1 MSSGQQPPPRRVAN
15 VGSLLLTPQ
24 ENESL
29 FTFLG
34 KKCVVSGR
42 DPRRRRRRSLRAGE
56 WEWAGGGGARRVG
69 LPARPPPASGPA
81 SAPRT
86 PLPRSAARVRAVRAA
101 AAPDAAS
108 GAARE
113 RGVPVPEPRSARSA
127 PWLPVQTLSRG
138 GPDAG
143 FLPERLGRPPRAPV
157 PAPASPPAA
166 GSPPGQGSQPW
177 VGGGRKPRY
186 E

>member
-42 DPRRRRRRSLRAGE
+42 APRRRRRRSLPGRGVGVGRRRGRAGGRA
-56 WEWAGGGGARRVG
+56 AGQASPPGLGPRVG
-69 LPARPPPASGPA
+69 
-81 SAPRT
+81 APG
-86 PLPRSAARVRAVRAA
+86 PRSRVRALRAA

-113 RGVPVPEPRSARSA
+113 RGVPVPEPRSARPA
-127 PWLPVQTLSRG
+127 PWLPVQTLPRG
-138 GPDAG
+138 GPGAG
-143 FLPERLGRPPRAPV
+143 FLPERLGRRPRAPV

-166 GSPPGQGSQPW
+166 GCPPGQRSQPW
-177 VGGGRKPRY
+177 VGGEGTPRY